1 MSPPPKKKNTQK
13 DKHSDTHISYTLQSV
28 PPPIVEEWAA
38 VVLLVY
44 RRPTHGK
51 TASWHA
57 L

>member
-1 MSPPPKKKNTQK
+1 MSKKKKKTLK

-28 PPPIVEEWAA
+28 PSPIVEEWAA

>member
-1 MSPPPKKKNTQK
+1 MSPPPEKKNTQK